1 MNTIIEWFDPWHAR
15 WARLKR
21 GMGLVIS
28 GLLLV
33 VGILL
38 FVALLPELP
47 GLVSGTLAGDGEA
60 ARTLFVCVVGIAVCI
75 LQWQWRAAI
84 YPELRRDPFQKETS

>member
-1 MNTIIEWFDPWHAR
+1 MNTNIKWLDTWRVRVAR
-15 WARLKR
+15 VKR

-38 FVALLPELP
+38 SVALLPELP
-47 GLVSGTLAGDGEA
+47 GLISVALAGDGEA
-60 ARTLFVCVVGIAVCI
+60 ARTLFVCVVGIAVCV

-84 YPELRRDPFQKETS
+84 YPELRRDPSQKETS

>member
-1 MNTIIEWFDPWHAR
+1 MKTKIKWLDTWRVRVAR
-15 WARLKR
+15 VKR

-38 FVALLPELP
+38 SVALLPELP
-47 GLVSGTLAGDGEA
+47 GLVSAALTGDGES
-60 ARTLFVCVVGIAVCI
+60 ARTLFVCVAGIAVCV
-75 LQWQWRAAI
+75 LQWRWRATI
-84 YPELRRDPFQKETS
+84 YPELRRDPSQMEAS